1 MVTVVQPKSLVEARL
16 GRSSPQGEA
25 TVASFGSAL
34 LRAGDVTE
42 VAAVGVQYA
51 EALFGLRRVRVV
63 WAAALPREP
72 ASPTQIVPG
81 DALKSREQV
90 LVQRLDSP
98 DAEDASEP
106 GQRTSALSLVP
117 RGPDGWA
124 GMLHDLAPN
133 AAKPEGA
140 AWEAFRADFARAM
153 AAALRA
159 ERLQRSV
166 ERLEKAESLQ
176 RALYAIADMASSD
189 LEMPEMLKGIHGI
202 VGTLMYAENFFIVL
216 YSEANQTLRFIYFR
230 DSVDP
235 ISPDPDAEIPVS
247 EFENSVTLAV
257 IRLRRSLMGPSSI
270 IRAEFN
276 VARDEVMGPDSED
289 WLGVP
294 MISGSEVRGAVV
306 VQSYDQAG
314 RYTEEHRALL
324 GYVAQH
330 ILTALERK
338 QHQAELEARVA
349 ERTAELGHANLV
361 LRGEV
366 QERQRG
372 ERLQAALFRIAELSS
387 TTDTLE
393 AFYSSVHAIVGG
405 LLDARNFFIALLSG
419 DGSELDFPY
428 SVDERDPTRPRR
440 RLAKGLTEFVLRTA
454 RPLLANRIDV
464 ERLAAAGEVQSF
476 GAPSVCWLGVP
487 LMVEERAVG
496 VIAVQSYSPDHLFSS
511 RDQELLTFV
520 SYHIAT
526 GLVRKRAQESLR
538 QAYAELERRVQERT
552 AELAET
558 NRELRD
564 QIGERERIEM
574 RLKHQALHDALTG
587 LPNRACLLDR
597 LGQALT
603 RHRRDDSHRFGV
615 LFLDLDRF
623 KVVNDSVGHLVGDEM
638 LKEAGARIAACL
650 RAPDTVARL
659 GGDEFAILLEDLHS
673 PQDAFT
679 VARRV
684 IEALSEPMRVGGKEL
699 FTSASIGI
707 AIGHP
712 RYTRAEELLRDADV
726 AMYRAKAK
734 GRQRFELFDEQLHT
748 EALKLLD
755 LEGDLRRAIARS
767 EFEPHFQAIVR
778 LTDASVVGYEAL
790 LRWRHADRGLLLPAD
805 FLAVAEENG
814 SIEQIDWQMF
824 DLTCREIPRL
834 CADGAYV
841 AINVSAR
848 HFRSPDLDE
857 AVLALLR
864 VRGIDPTRLRLEV
877 TEGALLDNPDQIR
890 RVLQRL
896 RDAGVLS
903 QLDDF
908 GTGYSS
914 LSYLHKFPIQTLK
927 IDRSFVADLRPGE
940 AGGSAAVVRAIVT
953 LAGALGLETIAEGI
967 ETTAQRDALLELG
980 CALGQGFLYAH
991 PRPAEEVL
999 LQPGLGIGL
1008 SPARSA

>member
-1 MVTVVQPKSLVEARL
+1 MQPNSLLEVRKS
-16 GRSSPQGEA
+16 RSSSAGEA
-25 TVASFGSAL
+25 TPAALASAL
-34 LRAGDVTE
+34 LRARDVAE
-42 VAAVGVQYA
+42 IAAIGVLHA
-51 EALFGLRRVRVV
+51 ELRFGLQHARVV
-63 WAAALPREP
+63 WSAALPHLA
-72 ASPTQIVPG
+72 ASPTRSVPE
-81 DALKSREQV
+81 DVLRSREQI
-90 LVQRLDSP
+90 LVQGLETPGSTELAQP
-98 DAEDASEP
+98 DV
-106 GQRTSALSLVP
+106 RTSAVPLVP
-117 RGPDGWA
+117 RGIDGWA
-124 GMLHDLAPN
+124 GLLYDLPQG
-133 AAKPEGA
+133 AARPEGA
-140 AWEAFRADFARAM
+140 DWELFRADLARAL

-159 ERLQRSV
+159 ERLQLSV
-166 ERLEKAESLQ
+166 ERLEKAEQLQ

-189 LEMPEMLKGIHGI
+189 LDMPDMLKGIHEI

-216 YSEANQTLRFIYFR
+216 HSEANQTLRFIYFR
-230 DSVDP
+230 DSVDLV
-235 ISPDPDAEIPVS
+235 SPDPDREIPVS
-247 EFENSVTLAV
+247 EVENSVTLAV
-257 IRLRRSLMGPSSI
+257 IRLRRSLMGPSSA

-276 VARDEVMGPDSED
+276 VARDDLLGPDSED

-294 MISGSEVRGAVV
+294 MIAGSEVRGAVV
-306 VQSYDQAG
+306 VQSYDKAG

-349 ERTAELGHANLV
+349 ERTAELGQANLV

-393 AFYSSVHAIVGG
+393 SFYASVHAIVGG
-405 LLDARNFFIALLSG
+405 LLDARNFFIALLSE

-428 SVDERDPTRPRR
+428 SVDERDPSRPRR
-440 RLAKGLTEFVLRTA
+440 RLAKGLTEYVLRTA
-454 RPLLANRIDV
+454 RPLLANRAEV
-464 ERLAAAGEVQSF
+464 ERLAEAGEVQSF
-476 GAPSVCWLGVP
+476 GAPSVFWLGVP
-487 LMVEERAVG
+487 LMVEEQAVG

-538 QAYAELERRVQERT
+538 QAYAELERRVEERT
-552 AELAET
+552 GELAET

-564 QIGERERIEM
+564 QIGERERVEM

-597 LGQALT
+597 LGQALI

-638 LKEAGARIAACL
+638 LKEAGARIAGCL

-684 IEALSEPMRVGGKEL
+684 IEALSEPMRVAGKEL

-707 AIGHP
+707 AVGHP

-778 LTDASVVGYEAL
+778 LSDGGVVGYEAL
-790 LRWRHADRGLLLPAD
+790 LRWRHAERGMLLPGD

-834 CADGAYV
+834 CANGAYV
-841 AINVSAR
+841 CINVSAR

-864 VRGIDPTRLRLEV
+864 VRGIEPTLLRLEV

-914 LSYLHKFPIQTLK
+914 LSYLHKFPIQSLK

-953 LAGALGLETIAEGI
+953 LAGALGLEVIAEGI
-967 ETTAQRDALLELG
+967 ETLEQRDALVELG
-980 CALGQGFLYAH
+980 CSLGQGFLYAY
-991 PRPAEEVL
+991 PRPADEVL
-999 LQPGLGIGL
+999 LQPALGLGLG
-1008 SPARSA
+1008 PATPGQA